1 MNPINSGIPAQ
12 HYATSTNVSQPS
24 ALPGSGAQHSH
35 LTKLPP
41 AKLSRNAQLAL
52 DQLATQSNVDHQ
64 RVASVVRNALQD
76 GALRLQSTDQ
86 IEATYQASVNL
97 PADANPMNFANLIS
111 SDLTIKTQLNDQSQ
125 YDIIGI
131 DLDGTSLS
139 APVSIKLSCRP
150 PAPAHD
156 ETSPPVHQQSS
167 LVSNHIDAQHS
178 RGQLAAARFR
188 QNQDF
193 SGPPLSSIGSFA
205 PQYMASS
212 HYDPTA
218 ASTGTPGPTR
228 HQAAPTAR
236 VEPYPTSLGS
246 GGPSSRPESTRT
258 LDHRH
263 SVRTLFQ
270 NPQVATAGA
279 LASPSAVNAH
289 PVTPAGELEF
299 LKSPIHKQMESALPT
314 TVKGAYR
321 SELITYWR
329 ALESKGQDW
338 MQLRGDDGVT
348 RPIPLENAI
357 NDAIRNKEATEVLRA
372 VTNNVYGLELRGF
385 SGRKPPKR

>member
-131 DLDGTSLS
+131 NLDGTSLS
-139 APVSIKLSCRP
+139 TPVSIKLSGRP
-150 PAPAHD
+150 PVPAHD
-156 ETSPPVHQQSS
+156 ETSSPMHQKSS
-167 LVSNHIDAQHS
+167 LASNYIDAQHS
-178 RGQLAAARFR
+178 RGHLAAARFR

-193 SGPPLSSIGSFA
+193 SCPPLPSVGSFA
-205 PQYMASS
+205 PEYMASS
-212 HYDPTA
+212 HHDPTA
-218 ASTGTPGPTR
+218 GSTGTPGPIR
-228 HQAAPTAR
+228 HQASLTAR
-236 VEPYPTSLGS
+236 VEPYPTSLHS
-246 GGPSSRPESTRT
+246 GGLSSRLENTQT
-258 LDHRH
+258 LDRRH
-263 SVRTLFQ
+263 SVRTIFQ
-270 NPQVATAGA
+270 NPQGVTAGA
-279 LASPSAVNAH
+279 LASPIAVNAH
-289 PVTPAGELEF
+289 PGAPAGELEF
-299 LKSPIHKQMESALPT
+299 LTSQIHKQMESDLPT
-314 TVKGAYR
+314 TVIGGYR
-321 SELITYWR
+321 SQLIKYWH

-357 NDAIRNKEATEVLRA
+357 NDAIRNHEATETLRA
-372 VTNNVYGLELRGF
+372 AANNVFGLELRGF
-385 SGRKPPKR
+385 SGRKPPMR